1 METKTIYEEDI
12 LKEIQGLPDELQR
25 KVMDMVHSFKDEIL
39 FVEVNEK
46 ILTEDFL
53 SVCGTWEDGR
63 SVEEQIR
70 DIELFRKSAFNKDD
84 IL

>member
-53 SVCGTWEDGR
+53 SVCGTWEDSR